1 MLLCIPL
8 LISAELI
15 TRGNILISDVY
26 TISDVKKRIIMNE
39 MVKFLPESFMVSVP
53 NTVKENSI
61 KRRKVMQ
68 AKK

>member
-1 MLLCIPL
+1 MLLCIPF

-15 TRGNILISDVY
+15 TQGNILISDVY
-26 TISDVKKRIIMNE
+26 TISDVKRIIMNE
-39 MVKFLPESFMVSVP
+39 MINFLPESFMVSVP

-61 KRRKVMQ
+61 NRRKVMQ